1 LGAAVIRCRESDK
14 DQIKIDNRAA
24 NKLQR
29 SSLKMS
35 ENTKTEKIVG
45 VKGMNDILPADAP
58 LWELFENTVQTV
70 LKSYGFQQ
78 IRTPIVEPT
87 ALFARGLGEVTDIV
101 EKEMYSFTDSMNGDH
116 LTLRPEST
124 AGVVRAALEHN
135 LTYDGPKRLWYAGPM
150 FRHER
155 PQRGRYRQFHQIG
168 AEAIG
173 FTGPD
178 IDAELI
184 MLCQR
189 LWDDLGL
196 DNIKLELNSIG
207 NADERHR
214 HRTDL
219 VAYFEKHAELLDA
232 DAKRRLHS
240 NPLRILDTKNPAM
253 QQMVNAAPKLLDYL
267 DPESLA
273 HFEGVQKILR
283 HNNIPFTINP
293 RLVRGMDYYNRTVF
307 EWVTDQLGAQ
317 GTVCGGGRYD
327 PLVEMFGGKPTPACG
342 FAIGV
347 ERVLDL
353 MKASGERFA
362 PNQCDVYLVHQ
373 GDAAQLQAFV
383 LAERLRD
390 AGLDVVLHCASA
402 GAGSSFKSQM
412 KRADASGAAFAVIIG
427 EDEIAKNVAAVKSL
441 RSDDA
446 ENNQATVPFDG
457 VTNYVVD
464 QIVGADEH
472 DHSENIHYHH

>member
-1 LGAAVIRCRESDK
+1 
-14 DQIKIDNRAA
+14 
-24 NKLQR
+24 
-29 SSLKMS
+29 MS
-35 ENTKTEKIVG
+35 ENKKVEKIVG

-58 LWELFENTVQTV
+58 LWELFENTVHTV

-116 LTLRPEST
+116 LTLRPECT
-124 AGVVRAALEHN
+124 ASVVRAALEHN

-168 AEAIG
+168 AEALG

-184 MLCQR
+184 MMCQR

-196 DNIKLELNSIG
+196 ADIRLELNSIG
-207 NADERHR
+207 NAEERNRHR
-214 HRTDL
+214 ADL
-219 VAYFEKHAELLDA
+219 VAYFERHKDVLDT
-232 DAKRRLHS
+232 DAQRRLHS
-240 NPLRILDTKNPAM
+240 NPLRILDTKNPTM
-253 QQMVNAAPKLLDYL
+253 QEMVNAAPKLIDYL
-267 DPESLA
+267 GEESLA

-283 HNNIPFTINP
+283 HNNVPFSINP

-327 PLVEMFGGKPTPACG
+327 PLIEMFGGKPTPACG
-342 FAIGV
+342 FAMGV
-347 ERVLDL
+347 ERLLEL
-353 MKASGERFA
+353 MKASGEQFSG
-362 PNQCDVYLVHQ
+362 NQCDVYIVHQ
-373 GDAAQLQAFV
+373 GEAAQLQASV
-383 LAERLRD
+383 VAERLRD
-390 AGLDVVLHCASA
+390 AGLDVVLHCAAA
-402 GAGSSFKSQM
+402 GAGGSFKSQM
-412 KRADASGAAFAVIIG
+412 KRADGSGAAYAVILG
-427 EDEIAKNVAAVKSL
+427 DDEVANGTASVKAL
-441 RSDDA
+441 RSSDT
-446 ENNQATVPFDG
+446 EKNQATVAFEK
-457 VTNYVVD
+457 VAEYLVD
-464 QIVGADEH
+464 QIVGNDGG
-472 DHSENIHYHH
+472 DHSEHIHYHH

>member
-1 LGAAVIRCRESDK
+1 
-14 DQIKIDNRAA
+14 
-24 NKLQR
+24 
-29 SSLKMS
+29 MS
-35 ENTKTEKIVG
+35 ENKKPEKIVG

-78 IRTPIVEPT
+78 IRTPIVESTP
-87 ALFARGLGEVTDIV
+87 LFARGLGAVTDIV
-101 EKEMYSFTDSMNGDH
+101 EKEMYSFTDSMNGDQ

-135 LTYDGPKRLWYAGPM
+135 LTYDGPKRLWYQGPM

-155 PQRGRYRQFHQIG
+155 PQRGRYRQFHQVG

-173 FTGPD
+173 FAGPD

-196 DNIKLELNSIG
+196 DSIKLELNSIG
-207 NADERHR
+207 DADDRARHR
-214 HRTDL
+214 LDL
-219 VAYFEKHAELLDA
+219 IAYFEQHREQLDA
-232 DAKRRLHS
+232 DALRRLHA

-253 QQMVNAAPKLLDYL
+253 QDLVNGAPKLADYL
-267 DPESLA
+267 GEESKA
-273 HFEGVQKILR
+273 HFEGVQNILR
-283 HNNIPFTINP
+283 HSNIPYTVNP

-307 EWVTDQLGAQ
+307 EWVTDQLGSQ

-347 ERVLDL
+347 ERLLEL
-353 MKASGERFA
+353 MKASGEKFT

-373 GDAAQLQAFV
+373 GDEAQLQAFV
-383 LAERLRD
+383 LGERLRD

-402 GAGSSFKSQM
+402 SGAGSLKSQM

-427 EDEIAKNVAAVKSL
+427 EDEVAGQTASVKTL
-441 RSDDA
+441 R
-446 ENNQATVPFDG
+446 
-457 VTNYVVD
+457 
-464 QIVGADEH
+464 GADGETQQRTVDFDSVADYLVGEIIGAGDDH
-472 DHSENIHYHH
+472 DHGHDHGHVHYKH